1 MKTYLCYIFSVAL
14 CLILTF
20 SFAGCA
26 MPTYVCEIIDDAD
39 PFEINDGDV
48 AEYNVVNKNAPV
60 GNSVIRIG
68 SSDFTVRYRAS
79 HINCNGLGMTDAY
92 DVITDA
98 SESNKC
104 YIETDSEAGTVTY
117 FSGLHPYPAIDNISA
132 LSDTEIK
139 ETVEAMLGNLADF
152 STYNVF
158 ELKPPS
164 ADSVVKHY
172 RLTWD
177 VKREIMCDIGV
188 TVYITAD
195 GLIDYFDKRNNC
207 PDNLTKPF
215 LSTAERNKLL
225 EKRIKTALCYD
236 SMEGVQYDIIS
247 EKLGYCNG
255 APQIVYVLEIR
266 RDGFINLILCVIRK
280 IR

>member
-1 MKTYLCYIFSVAL
+1 
-14 CLILTF
+14 
-20 SFAGCA
+20 

-48 AEYNVVNKNAPV
+48 AEYNVVNKNAPA

-79 HINCNGLGMTDAY
+79 RINYSGLGMTDAY

-104 YIETDSEAGTVTY
+104 YIQTDSEAGTVTY

-158 ELKPPS
+158 ELTPPS
-164 ADSVVKHY
+164 ADSVAKHY

-177 VKREIMCDIGV
+177 VKREIVCDIGV
-188 TVYITAD
+188 
-195 GLIDYFDKRNNC
+195 FR
-207 PDNLTKPF
+207 
-215 LSTAERNKLL
+215 
-225 EKRIKTALCYD
+225 
-236 SMEGVQYDIIS
+236 
-247 EKLGYCNG
+247 
-255 APQIVYVLEIR
+255 
-266 RDGFINLILCVIRK
+266 
-280 IR
+280 

>member
-1 MKTYLCYIFSVAL
+1 MKTDLRYIFSAAL
-14 CLILTF
+14 CLVLIF

-26 MPTYVCEIIDDAD
+26 MPTYVCEIIDNVDQ
-39 PFEINDGDV
+39 FEIDGGDV
-48 AEYNVVNKNAPV
+48 AGYNVVNKNAPV

-79 HINCNGLGMTDAY
+79 RINCNGPGMTDAY

-98 SESNKC
+98 SESVKC
-104 YIETDSEAGTVTY
+104 YIQTDSETDTVTY
-117 FSGLHPYPAIDNISA
+117 FGGLKPYPAIDNISA

-139 ETVEAMLGNLADF
+139 ETVEAMLGDLADF

-158 ELKPPS
+158 ELTPPS
-164 ADSVVKHY
+164 VDSAAKHY

-195 GLIDYFDKRNNC
+195 GLIDYFGKRSNC

-225 EKRIKTALCYD
+225 EERIKTALCYD

-255 APQIVYVLEIR
+255 APQIVYALRIR
-266 RDGFINLILCVIRK
+266 RDGFVNLILCVIRK

>member
-14 CLILTF
+14 CLILIF

-48 AEYNVVNKNAPV
+48 AKYNVVNKNAPV

-79 HINCNGLGMTDAY
+79 RINCNGLGMTDAY

-98 SESNKC
+98 SESDKC
-104 YIETDSEAGTVTY
+104 YIKTDSETGAVTL
-117 FSGLHPYPAIDNISA
+117 FSGLNPYPAIDNISA

-139 ETVEAMLGNLADF
+139 ETVEAMLGDLADF

-158 ELKPPS
+158 ELTRPS
-164 ADSVVKHY
+164 EDSVIKHY
-172 RLTWD
+172 KMEWWVR
-177 VKREIMCDIGV
+177 REIMCDIGV

-207 PDNLTKPF
+207 PDNLTKSF

-225 EKRIKTALCYD
+225 EERIKTALCYD

-255 APQIVYVLEIR
+255 APQIVYVLRIR
-266 RDGFINLILCVIRK
+266 RDGFVNLLLCEIRK

>member
-1 MKTYLCYIFSVAL
+1 
-14 CLILTF
+14 
-20 SFAGCA
+20 
-26 MPTYVCEIIDDAD
+26 
-39 PFEINDGDV
+39 
-48 AEYNVVNKNAPV
+48 
-60 GNSVIRIG
+60 
-68 SSDFTVRYRAS
+68 
-79 HINCNGLGMTDAY
+79 
-92 DVITDA
+92 
-98 SESNKC
+98 
-104 YIETDSEAGTVTY
+104 
-117 FSGLHPYPAIDNISA
+117 
-132 LSDTEIK
+132 
-139 ETVEAMLGNLADF
+139 MLGNLADF

-225 EKRIKTALCYD
+225 EKRIKTTLCYD

>member
-1 MKTYLCYIFSVAL
+1 MKPGLCYIFSVAL
-14 CLILTF
+14 CLVLIF

-48 AEYNVVNKNAPV
+48 AKYNVVNKNAPV

-79 HINCNGLGMTDAY
+79 RINCNGLGMTDAY

-98 SESNKC
+98 SESDKC
-104 YIETDSEAGTVTY
+104 YIKTDSETGTVTL
-117 FSGLHPYPAIDNISA
+117 FSGLNPYPAIDNISA

-139 ETVEAMLGNLADF
+139 ETVEAMLGDLADF

-158 ELKPPS
+158 ELTRPS
-164 ADSVVKHY
+164 EDSVIKHY
-172 RLTWD
+172 KMEWWVR
-177 VKREIMCDIGV
+177 REIMCDIGV

-207 PDNLTKPF
+207 PDNLTKSF

-225 EKRIKTALCYD
+225 EERIKTALCYD

-255 APQIVYVLEIR
+255 APQIVYVLRIR
-266 RDGFINLILCVIRK
+266 RDGFVNLLLCEIRK